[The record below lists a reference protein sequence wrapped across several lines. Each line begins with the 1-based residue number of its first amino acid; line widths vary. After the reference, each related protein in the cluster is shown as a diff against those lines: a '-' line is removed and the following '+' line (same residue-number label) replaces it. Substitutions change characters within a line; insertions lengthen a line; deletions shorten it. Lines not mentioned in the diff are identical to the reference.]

1 MTDASNKKFGCLLVR
16 NPWAWEPFY
25 NSSFYHGDS
34 RWTNSLVAQVPFGID
49 PRNSHYADGIFVV
62 PIELL
67 STCF

>member
-1 MTDASNKKFGCLLVR
+1 MTDADNTNFGCLLIR
-16 NPWAWEPFY
+16 NPWGYEYYY
-25 NSSFYHGDS
+25 NTSFNSQSS

-49 PRNSHYADGIFVV
+49 PRKSYYADGIFVV